1 MNEGYT
7 GVIQGGWS
15 FVIAAYSVSAA
26 VLGGYAVSVFIRYRR
41 EQDRRRQEGEAR
53 P

>member
-1 MNEGYT
+1 MNDTYT
-7 GVIQGGWS
+7 GVIQGGWE

-26 VLGGYAVSVFIRYRR
+26 ILGGYAASVHARYRR
-41 EQDRRRQEGEAR
+41 ERLRRQKEEEGR

>member
-15 FVIAAYSVSAA
+15 FVVAAYTVSAV
-26 VLGGYAVSVFIRYRR
+26 VLGGYLISVHARYRR
-41 EQDRRRQEGEAR
+41 ERERRRKEGEVH

>member
-7 GVIQGGWS
+7 GVIQGGWP
-15 FVIAAYSVSAA
+15 FVIAAYTVTATI
-26 VLGGYAVSVFIRYRR
+26 LGGYTISVYMRYRR
-41 EQDRRRQEGEAR
+41 ELERRRKEGEVR

>member
-7 GVIQGGWS
+7 GVIQGGWE
-15 FVIAAYSVSAA
+15 FVIAAYAVSAA
-26 VLGGYAVSVFIRYRR
+26 ILGGYAASIHARYRR
-41 EQDRRRQEGEAR
+41 EQLRRRKEEEGR